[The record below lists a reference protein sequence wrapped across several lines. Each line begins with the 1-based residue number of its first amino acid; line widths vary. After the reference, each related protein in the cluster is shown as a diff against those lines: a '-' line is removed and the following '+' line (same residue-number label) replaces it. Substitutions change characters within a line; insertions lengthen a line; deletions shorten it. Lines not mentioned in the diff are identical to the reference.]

1 MFVRQSSQTMPGAL
15 HRAILVLAT
24 LVAIALMPL
33 ASQAQELRIAM
44 KAAVDSADPHLLFTP
59 NRNVQQHVFEPLIF
73 QDAHLKPLPGLAES
87 WRVINP
93 TTWEFKLRR
102 NVNFHDGTPFTARD
116 VVFSIKRGQA
126 TTGIRTYRHYLKDI
140 VGDRRRRRPHGA

>member
-1 MFVRQSSQTMPGAL
+1 
-15 HRAILVLAT
+15 
-24 LVAIALMPL
+24 
-33 ASQAQELRIAM
+33 M

-87 WRVINP
+87 WRPINP

-102 NVNFHDGTPFTARD
+102 NVTFHDGTPFTARD
-116 VVFSIKRGQA
+116 VAFSIKRGQ
-126 TTGIRTYRHYLKDI
+126 GDHRHPDLSPLPQ
-140 VGDRRRRRPHGA
+140 GHRRRRRRR